1 MADILGGYL
10 VAKALKRQGVE
21 CIFMLC
27 GGHITP
33 IYMGCA
39 EEGIRLI
46 DVRHEQSAGYAAD
59 AWARVTKKPGVAM
72 VTAGPGVTNAVT
84 AIANAHR
91 AEVPMVVIGGRS
103 PVREFEKGSL
113 QEMDH
118 TEILGPITKWARCI
132 PSVDRIPDYVEIA
145 FRKAASGRPG
155 PVFLEIPRRGDI
167 AKALG
172 HLTASDVQEFAV
184 HPVTGEVL
192 LAGVGTAL
200 GDFVF
205 VMRKD
210 QVHTPSVDIQHRD
223 TVSFPDLVER
233 HGGALKVPA
242 GPPAAEGSV
251 PRGSYLLILFLDGL
265 P

>member
-103 PVREFEKGSL
+103 PV
-113 QEMDH
+113 
-118 TEILGPITKWARCI
+118 
-132 PSVDRIPDYVEIA
+132 
-145 FRKAASGRPG
+145 
-155 PVFLEIPRRGDI
+155 
-167 AKALG
+167 
-172 HLTASDVQEFAV
+172 
-184 HPVTGEVL
+184 
-192 LAGVGTAL
+192 
-200 GDFVF
+200 
-205 VMRKD
+205 
-210 QVHTPSVDIQHRD
+210 
-223 TVSFPDLVER
+223 
-233 HGGALKVPA
+233 
-242 GPPAAEGSV
+242 
-251 PRGSYLLILFLDGL
+251 
-265 P
+265 